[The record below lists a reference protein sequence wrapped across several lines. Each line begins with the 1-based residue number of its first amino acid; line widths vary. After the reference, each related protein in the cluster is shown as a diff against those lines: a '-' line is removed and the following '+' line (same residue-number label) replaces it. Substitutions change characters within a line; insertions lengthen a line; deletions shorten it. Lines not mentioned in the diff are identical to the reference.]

1 MPSIG
6 MADSLDQD
14 YQVARPLTPRQF
26 ADKGENVMSD
36 ANITRQPS
44 FMTGLALLFPI
55 TLSVMAALFV
65 APIAPKIGEAFGP
78 TGKYDPATL
87 GWYIG
92 WIITVPSLCVA
103 LFSIP
108 AGWLGDRVG
117 RRRMLI
123 WSMALYVGVGILPY
137 FLNDLSQILWSRIAV
152 GIVEAM
158 LMTLSTTLIGDFFK
172 GQSRDRWLAAQTG
185 TASTC
190 AIFAILIAGYIGQN
204 DWHNVFLLYLIPL
217 IFLALVIGYTW
228 EPEES
233 EYLAHKDKQGKWSDI
248 PWGLM
253 TIICLITVFGS
264 VMFYTVQIKLP
275 DALKDLGIVLSDGS
289 YDAARGGMMTAIAS
303 IFVPVG
309 TLCFWW
315 LSPRLSLKMMFVLEF
330 GLLATGFI
338 LMANLKA
345 PWAFIGA
352 AGLDQIGAGMLLPTL
367 LTWAVSRLPF
377 PVRGRG
383 TGLWT
388 GAFALGQF
396 ACNNAAIPLIMSCTH
411 AILPTI
417 GILGYACA
425 AAALVALVSPLQNA
439 AVV

>member
-1 MPSIG
+1 MP
-6 MADSLDQD
+6 Q
-14 YQVARPLTPRQF
+14 
-26 ADKGENVMSD
+26 
-36 ANITRQPS
+36 TRQPG
-44 FMTGLALLFPI
+44 FLTGLSLLFPI

-78 TGKYDPATL
+78 TGQYSPDDL

-92 WIITVPSLCVA
+92 WIITVPALCVA

-108 AGWLGDRVG
+108 AGWLGDRLG
-117 RRRMLI
+117 RRKMLI
-123 WSMALYVGVGILPY
+123 WSMALYVIVGVMPY
-137 FLNDLSQILWSRIAV
+137 FLNDLKLILWSRVAV

-185 TASTC
+185 VASTF
-190 AIFAILIAGYIGQN
+190 AIFAILIAGFVGQK
-204 DWHNVFLLYLIPL
+204 DWHNVFLLYLMPL
-217 IFLALVIGYTW
+217 IFLAMVIAFTW

-233 EYLAHKDKQGKWSDI
+233 EYLASKEQEGKWSDI

-253 TIICLITVFGS
+253 SVICLITLFGS

-275 DALKDLGIVLSDGS
+275 DAYKALGVLLPDGS
-289 YDAARGGMMTAIAS
+289 YDAARGGMMTAVAS

-315 LSPRLSLKMMFVLEF
+315 LSPRLSLKAMFVLEF
-330 GLLATGFI
+330 ALLAVGFL
-338 LMANLKA
+338 LMSMLKS
-345 PWAFIGA
+345 PWAFTFA

-388 GAFALGQF
+388 AAFTLGQF
-396 ACNNAAIPLIMSCTH
+396 ICNNAAIPFITGFTGG
-411 AILPTI
+411 ILPTI
-417 GILGYACA
+417 GVLGWLCA
-425 AAALVALVSPLQNA
+425 GA
-439 AVV
+439 AVIALIAPLKTPERGEG

>member
-1 MPSIG
+1 
-6 MADSLDQD
+6 MAEAST
-14 YQVARPLTPRQF
+14 ARAPT
-26 ADKGENVMSD
+26 
-36 ANITRQPS
+36 

-65 APIAPKIGEAFGP
+65 APIGLKIGEAFGP
-78 TGKYDPATL
+78 TGLYSPADL

-92 WIITVPSLCVA
+92 WIITVPALCVA

-117 RRRMLI
+117 RRKMLI
-123 WSMALYVGVGILPY
+123 WSMALYVIVGIMPY
-137 FLNDLSQILWSRIAV
+137 FLNDLRQILWSRIAV

-172 GQSRDRWLAAQTG
+172 GRSRDRWLAAQTG

-190 AIFAILIAGYIGQN
+190 AVVAILIASYIGRH
-204 DWHNVFLLYLIPL
+204 DWHNVFLLYLVPL
-217 IFLALVIGYTW
+217 IFLALVIAFTW

-233 EYLAHKDKQGKWSDI
+233 EYLASKKGQGKWSDI

-253 TIICLITVFGS
+253 TVICLITLFGS

-275 DALKDLGIVLSDGS
+275 DALKDLGIVLGDGS
-289 YDAARGGMMTAIAS
+289 YDVARGGAMTAVAS

-315 LSPRLSLKMMFVLEF
+315 LSPRLSLKAMFVLEF
-330 GLLATGFI
+330 CLLGLGFV
-338 LMANLKA
+338 LMSHLKA

-352 AGLDQIGAGMLLPTL
+352 TGLDQIGAGMLLPTL

-377 PVRGRG
+377 AVRGRG

-388 GAFALGQF
+388 ATFSLGQF
-396 ACNNAAIPLIMSCTH
+396 VCNNAAIPFIMGYVGG
-411 AILPTI
+411 ILPTLGVLGMLC
-417 GILGYACA
+417 GIAMII
-425 AAALVALVSPLQNA
+425 ALVAPIKTPER
-439 AVV
+439 AVE

>member
-1 MPSIG
+1 MN
-6 MADSLDQD
+6 DQK
-14 YQVARPLTPRQF
+14 A
-26 ADKGENVMSD
+26 S
-36 ANITRQPS
+36 RQPT

-78 TGKYDPATL
+78 TGQYSPEDL

-92 WIITVPSLCVA
+92 WIITVPALCVA

-117 RRRMLI
+117 RRKMLI
-123 WSMALYVGVGILPY
+123 WSMALYVIVGVMPY
-137 FLNDLSQILWSRIAV
+137 FLNDLSHILWSRVAV

-158 LMTLSTTLIGDFFK
+158 LMTLSTTLIGDFFS

-185 TASTC
+185 VASTF
-190 AIFAILIAGYIGQN
+190 AIFAILVAGYVGRN
-204 DWHNVFLLYLIPL
+204 DWHNVFLLYLFPL
-217 IFLALVIGYTW
+217 VFLALVIAFTW

-233 EYLAHKDKQGKWSDI
+233 EYLASKDKQGKWSDI

-253 TIICLITVFGS
+253 TIICLITLFGS

-275 DALKDLGIVLSDGS
+275 DAYKALGVVLADGS
-289 YDAARGGMMTAIAS
+289 YDAARGGAMTAVAS

-315 LSPRLSLKMMFVLEF
+315 LSPRLSLKAMFVLEF
-330 GLLATGFI
+330 ALMAAGFI
-338 LMANLKA
+338 LMSMLKS
-345 PWAFIGA
+345 PWAFTFA

-367 LTWAVSRLPF
+367 LTWAVTRLPF
-377 PVRGRG
+377 AVRGRG

-388 GAFALGQF
+388 ATFSLGQF
-396 ACNNAAIPLIMSCTH
+396 ACNNAAIPFIIGFTGG
-411 AILPTI
+411 ILPTM
-417 GILGYACA
+417 GVLGWLCGG
-425 AAALVALVSPLQNA
+425 AALIALIAPIKTPERHA
-439 AVV
+439 G